1 MARIKSMNFSSVGK
15 NEKGCVCDKCG
26 QYIRNIWTVKFDD
39 GISMNYGIDC
49 FAKLRNTGNLSSYG
63 EKLLKKSMKRLEGIS
78 ELTEIIKNRKPE
90 DDYQYQQNQ
99 NDKLSPWYQVDYEE
113 YRKWWLNEVIPERI
127 ADIQKDIDRFKN
139 VNFAR

>member
-1 MARIKSMNFSSVGK
+1 MNFASVGR
-15 NEKGCVCDKCG
+15 NEGCVCDKCG
-26 QYIRNIWTVKFDD
+26 QYIKNIWTVKFDD
-39 GISMNYGIDC
+39 GLTMNYGIDC
-49 FAKLRNTGNLSSYG
+49 FAKLRNTGNLSAYG
-63 EKLLKKSMKRLEGIS
+63 KKLLKDSMKRLEGIS

-90 DDYQYQQNQ
+90 DDYQYQQDQ